1 MCREVGSGAEKFNQ
15 PDKFPAAQRSSI
27 ISSKILRTN
36 QVQGRLNLK
45 NYYGAVFFNTLPDF
59 CPYQRS
65 DAGSGANH
73 ASYGASPAP

>member
-45 NYYGAVFFNTLPDF
+45 KLLWRGFLQYF
-59 CPYQRS
+59 
-65 DAGSGANH
+65 AGFLSLSAQ
-73 ASYGASPAP
+73 